1 MLPPFLQPSC
11 VLRSR
16 FEAVLERSENVKLH
30 TGNQRQGVVI
40 TGASCG
46 KGEATAVMLAQRG
59 AKVVLAAGSFG
70 GGKLIPTA
78 STLCGRILSFSS
90 G

>member
-1 MLPPFLQPSC
+1 MSPPFLQPSC

-16 FEAVLERSENVKLH
+16 FEAVLEKSEKVKFI
-30 TGNQRQGVVI
+30 QGIKDKVVVVV
-40 TGASCG
+40 TGASSG
-46 KGEATAVMLAQRG
+46 IGERLRLFSLNATQR
-59 AKVVLAAGSFG
+59 SYSG
-70 GGKLIPTA
+70 GELIPTA